1 MFVHRNVANIVVHTD
16 LNCLSVVQFA
26 IEALGVPDIIV
37 CGHYGCGG
45 VSAAMEDKELGL
57 IDNWI
62 RNIRDVYRQ
71 NLKELEEIENM
82 ECRANRLAEL
92 NIIRQ
97 VINLGNTTIVEKAW
111 SKRQD
116 LQFHGWIYGLKDG
129 LLKDLG
135 VNISSQEQLREAYR
149 VERS

>member
-116 LQFHGWIYGLKDG
+116 LQLHGWIYGLKDG